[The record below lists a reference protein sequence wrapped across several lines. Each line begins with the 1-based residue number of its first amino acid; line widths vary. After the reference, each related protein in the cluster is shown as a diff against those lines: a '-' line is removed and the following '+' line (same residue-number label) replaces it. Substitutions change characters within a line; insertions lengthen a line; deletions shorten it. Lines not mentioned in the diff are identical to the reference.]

1 MPFGSGRTR
10 ELRQESNCRR
20 EDSEKKR
27 DRRARQSRVD
37 GKDCVP
43 AKARSRDGRERL
55 CMQTW
60 ASRYTRCGARG
71 GERERERGHVPV
83 DVLQQT
89 AGGPPISEMTPGQ
102 RDATPCVVRVD
113 SATSSK
119 RPRDDNA
126 EVRICMFN
134 RAEPEDRL
142 AEAPVAGVG
151 TLAVV

>member
-1 MPFGSGRTR
+1 MARTASLQR
-10 ELRQESNCRR
+10 RAAGTDESACACRR
-20 EDSEKKR
+20 GRR
-27 DRRARQSRVD
+27 D
-37 GKDCVP
+37 
-43 AKARSRDGRERL
+43 
-55 CMQTW
+55 
-60 ASRYTRCGARG
+60 TRGAVQEEES
-71 GERERERGHVPV
+71 ERERERGHVPV